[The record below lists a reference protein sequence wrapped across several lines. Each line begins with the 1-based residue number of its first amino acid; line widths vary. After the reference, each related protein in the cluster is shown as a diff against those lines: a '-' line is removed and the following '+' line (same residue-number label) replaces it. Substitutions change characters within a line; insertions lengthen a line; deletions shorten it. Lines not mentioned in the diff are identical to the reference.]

1 MNILMINDWGKKP
14 PKHVPK
20 THIPRKITIHHQGA
34 PEEYPN
40 ILQQD
45 LFNGSKTL
53 KSIQRY
59 HMETMGYIDIAYH
72 AIIAPNGDRY
82 QGREFNQIG
91 AHVKNNNTNNI
102 GIMLIGNFNYEF
114 PTKLQMRSLTELIC
128 YLKIQYPTLQIPD
141 CIYGHKDFIVTDCP
155 GKNLYP
161 IIFDL
166 RYNKL
171 SLWDDYGLQ
180 D

>member
-1 MNILMINDWGKKP
+1 
-14 PKHVPK
+14 
-20 THIPRKITIHHQGA
+20 
-34 PEEYPN
+34 
-40 ILQQD
+40 
-45 LFNGSKTL
+45 
-53 KSIQRY
+53 
-59 HMETMGYIDIAYH
+59 
-72 AIIAPNGDRY
+72 
-82 QGREFNQIG
+82 
-91 AHVKNNNTNNI
+91 
-102 GIMLIGNFNYEF
+102 MLIGNFNYEF